1 VNTHDLE
8 NIEMSA
14 YIIADVTVTDA
25 DKMAKYREWS
35 TKAMQ
40 EHGAEVLV
48 RGGEFEVL
56 EGPWTPSRLV
66 VLKFS
71 SREQAK
77 AFYASETYSHA
88 RALREGAGVMRMIVV
103 DGVA

>member
-1 VNTHDLE
+1 
-8 NIEMSA
+8 MAA

-25 DKMAKYREWS
+25 EKMAKYREWS

-66 VLKFS
+66 LLKFKD
-71 SREQAK
+71 RAAAK

-88 RALREGAGVMRMIVV
+88 RTVREGAGVMRMVVV
-103 DGVA
+103 DGVPA

>member
-1 VNTHDLE
+1 
-8 NIEMSA
+8 MPAA
-14 YIIADVTVTDA
+14 YVIADVTVTDPE
-25 DKMAKYREWS
+25 KMAAYREWS

-66 VLKFS
+66 VLRFP
-71 SREQAK
+71 SRDKAR
-77 AFYASETYSHA
+77 AFYNSETYTHA
-88 RALREGAGVMRMIVV
+88 RTLREGAGVMRMIVV
-103 DGVA
+103 DGAA

>member
-1 VNTHDLE
+1 MTA
-8 NIEMSA
+8 A

-25 DKMAKYREWS
+25 EKMAQYRIWS

-48 RGGEFEVL
+48 RGGDFEVL
-56 EGPWTPSRLV
+56 EGPWTPSRIVL
-66 VLKFS
+66 LKFR
-71 SREQAK
+71 SRDAAK

-88 RALREGAGVMRMIVV
+88 RTLREGAGVMRMVVV
-103 DGVA
+103 DGVD

>member
-1 VNTHDLE
+1 
-8 NIEMSA
+8 MPAA

-25 DKMAKYREWS
+25 EKMARYREWS

-66 VLKFS
+66 VLKFP
-71 SREQAK
+71 SREAAK
-77 AFYASETYSHA
+77 TFFHGQTYSHA
-88 RALREGAGVMRMIVV
+88 RTLREGAGVMRMVVV